1 MDASPAVYFDAN
13 ATTPVDPRV
22 AEAMLA
28 ALTGLHGNP
37 SSAHAA
43 GRDARRAVEAARCD
57 VARLIGADRPDEIVF
72 TSGGSESNV
81 TAIRAALAARPGR
94 REVVTSTVEHASVRV
109 TLDRLAATDGIV
121 IHRVPVDEWG
131 RLDLDAYRT
140 ALGPGTALVTLMTA
154 NNETGTL
161 FPIADL
167 VPAAHAAGALFHTD
181 AVQAAGRV
189 ALSVAASGVDM
200 ASFSAH
206 KLHGPKGVGALHVR
220 AGTPF
225 AGLIAGGRQEKGRR
239 AGTENVPGIVG
250 FGVAARLAFAD
261 CHAQHIVRLRDRLER
276 RVVAALP
283 GTHVLGD
290 QEARLANTACLA
302 FPGSDAEMM
311 LHRLDRA
318 GIAASSG
325 SACAAG
331 SLAPS
336 HVLTAMGLRHLA
348 GSTIRFSLS
357 RFNTDADI
365 DRLLASLP
373 AIAREARILETVA

>member
-1 MDASPAVYFDAN
+1 MVAGPATYLDAN

-22 AEAMLA
+22 AEATLA

-37 SSAHAA
+37 SSSHAA
-43 GRDARRAVEAARCD
+43 GRDARRAVEAARSE
-57 VARLIGADRPDEIVF
+57 VAALIGADRPDEIVF

-81 TAIRAALAARPGR
+81 TAIRAALAARPDR
-94 REVVTSTVEHASVRV
+94 REVVTSAVEHPSVHA

-121 IHRVPVDEWG
+121 IHRLPVDGCG
-131 RLDLDAYRT
+131 RLDLDAYRA

-220 AGTPF
+220 NGTPF
-225 AGLIAGGRQEKGRR
+225 AGLIFGGRQEKGRR

-250 FGVAARLAFAD
+250 FGVAARLALTNS
-261 CHAQHIVRLRDRLER
+261 HAERIVRLRDRLEGD
-276 RVVAALP
+276 VLTALP
-283 GTHVLGD
+283 GTRILGD
-290 QEARLANTACLA
+290 RASRLANTACLA

-331 SLAPS
+331 STAPS
-336 HVLTAMGLRHLA
+336 HVLVAMGLGHLA
-348 GSTIRFSLS
+348 GSAIRFSLS
-357 RFNTDADI
+357 RFNSDADI
-365 DRLLASLP
+365 DRLLAVLP
-373 AIAREARILETVA
+373 AIAREARILEIVA

>member
-1 MDASPAVYFDAN
+1 MVADPAIYLDAN
-13 ATTPVDPRV
+13 ATTPVDLRV

-57 VARLIGADRPDEIVF
+57 VARLIGADRPDEVVF

-81 TAIRAALAARPGR
+81 TAIRA
-94 REVVTSTVEHASVRV
+94 
-109 TLDRLAATDGIV
+109 
-121 IHRVPVDEWG
+121 
-131 RLDLDAYRT
+131 

-220 AGTPF
+220 TGTPF
-225 AGLIAGGRQEKGRR
+225 SGLIVGGRQEKGRR

-261 CHAQHIVRLRDRLER
+261 CHAQHIARLRDRLESA
-276 RVVAALP
+276 VVAALP
-283 GTHVLGD
+283 GMRVLGD
-290 QEARLANTACLA
+290 PKARLANTACLA
-302 FPGSDAEMM
+302 FPGVDAEMM

-336 HVLTAMGLRHLA
+336 HVLTAMCLRHLA

-373 AIAREARILETVA
+373 AIASEARILETVA

>member
-1 MDASPAVYFDAN
+1 MDVGQAIYFDAN

-57 VARLIGADRPDEIVF
+57 VARLIGANRPDDVVF

-121 IHRVPVDEWG
+121 IHRIPVDECG
-131 RLDLDAYRT
+131 RLDFDAYRA
-140 ALGPGTALVTLMTA
+140 ALGPDTALVTLMTA

-189 ALSVAASGVDM
+189 ALSVAANGADM
-200 ASFSAH
+200 ASISAH

-220 AGTPF
+220 AGTAF

-250 FGVAARLAFAD
+250 FGVAARRALTDSQTQFIA
-261 CHAQHIVRLRDRLER
+261 RLRDRLER

-283 GTHVLGD
+283 GTRVLGAP
-290 QEARLANTACLA
+290 EARLVNTACLA

-325 SACAAG
+325 SACATG
-331 SLAPS
+331 GLAPS

-357 RFNTDADI
+357 RFNTDAEV